1 MGSLFF
7 NKLAAAL
14 LAIALVVLG
23 LTTLGDSLFNVEQP
37 EQFGYPVDLA
47 ALEGASAGAEEEVEG
62 PVDFGVLLASADLSA
77 GERVAR
83 RCASCHT
90 FDSGMAD
97 GTGPHLWGVL
107 GRAVA
112 AVDGFNYSGAM
123 QEYGQTASGWG
134 YENMYNFLENP
145 RRYIPGTAMSFAGLR
160 DQQDRINLI
169 AYMHEQGSS
178 DMPFPEPLAV
188 PAEGGEEAVAEGEM
202 TEAVDAEAAPMAAE
216 GEAPEGEAPAAEAPA
231 AEEASEEAAPAA
243 EEPAAEPQPEDG
255 EGL

>member
-23 LTTLGDSLFNVEQP
+23 LTTLGDSLFHVEQP
-37 EQFGYPVDLA
+37 EEYGYPVDLA
-47 ALEGASAGAEEEVEG
+47 ALEGAHGGGEEEVEG
-62 PVDFGVLLASADLSA
+62 PVDFGLLLASADISA

-97 GTGPHLWGVL
+97 GTGPHLYGVL

-123 QEYGQTASGWG
+123 QEYATTTPDWH
-134 YENMYNFLENP
+134 YENLYNFLENP

-160 DQQDRINLI
+160 DQEDRINLI
-169 AYMHEQGSS
+169 AYIHEQGSS
-178 DMPFPEPLAV
+178 DMPFPEPLA
-188 PAEGGEEAVAEGEM
+188 ASADEAHGDDAHGDM
-202 TEAVDAEAAPMAAE
+202 TEAADMEAAPAE
-216 GEAPEGEAPAAEAPA
+216 GEAAMAEEGAEPAPVTDETAPTETQPEAGHGEGE
-231 AEEASEEAAPAA
+231 
-243 EEPAAEPQPEDG
+243 G
-255 EGL
+255 H

>member
-14 LAIALVVLG
+14 LAVALVILG
-23 LTTLGDSLFNVEQP
+23 LTTLGDSLFHAEQP

-47 ALEGASAGAEEEVEG
+47 ALEGASGPAEEEVEG
-62 PVDFGVLLASADLSA
+62 PVDFGVLLASADISA

-83 RCASCHT
+83 RCASCHS

-112 AVDGFNYSGAM
+112 AVDGFNYSAAM
-123 QEYGQTASGWG
+123 QEYGETTDAWR
-134 YENMYNFLENP
+134 YENMYNFLESP
-145 RRYIPGTAMSFAGLR
+145 RRYMPGTAMSFAGLR
-160 DQQDRINLI
+160 DQEDRINLI

-188 PAEGGEEAVAEGEM
+188 PAEEGDM
-202 TEAVDAEAAPMAAE
+202 AE
-216 GEAPEGEAPAAEAPA
+216 GEAAADAEIVETLDEAEASI
-231 AEEASEEAAPAA
+231 EEMDDVDIEVDAP
-243 EEPAAEPQPEDG
+243 AEPQLEDG
-255 EGL
+255 EEL

>member
-14 LAIALVVLG
+14 LAVALVILG
-23 LTTLGDSLFNVEQP
+23 LTTLGDSLFHAEQP

-47 ALEGASAGAEEEVEG
+47 ALEGASGPAEEEVEG
-62 PVDFGVLLASADLSA
+62 PVDFGVLLASADISA

-83 RCASCHT
+83 RCASCHS

-112 AVDGFNYSGAM
+112 AVDGFNYSAAM
-123 QEYGQTASGWG
+123 EEYGETTDAWR
-134 YENMYNFLENP
+134 YENMYNFLESP
-145 RRYIPGTAMSFAGLR
+145 RRYMPGTAMSFAGLR
-160 DQQDRINLI
+160 DQEDRINLI

-188 PAEGGEEAVAEGEM
+188 PAEEGDM
-202 TEAVDAEAAPMAAE
+202 AE
-216 GEAPEGEAPAAEAPA
+216 GEAAADAEIVETLNEAEASI
-231 AEEASEEAAPAA
+231 EEMDDVDIEVDAP
-243 EEPAAEPQPEDG
+243 AEPQLEDG
-255 EGL
+255 EEL

>member
-23 LTTLGDSLFNVEQP
+23 LTTLGDSLFHVEQP
-37 EQFGYPVDLA
+37 EEYGYPVDLA
-47 ALEGASAGAEEEVEG
+47 ALEGDHGGAEEEEEG
-62 PVDFGVLLASADLSA
+62 PIDFGVLLASADVSA

-97 GTGPHLWGVL
+97 GTGPHLYGVL

-112 AVDGFNYSGAM
+112 SVDGFNYSSAM
-123 QEYGQTASGWG
+123 QEYATTTPDWH
-134 YENMYNFLENP
+134 YENLFNFLENP
-145 RRYIPGTAMSFAGLR
+145 RRYISGTAMSFAGLR
-160 DQQDRINLI
+160 DVQDRINLI
-169 AYMHEQGSS
+169 AYIHEQGSS

-188 PAEGGEEAVAEGEM
+188 PAEEESEASVESEAVQE
-202 TEAVDAEAAPMAAE
+202 TEADAAMMEGDADMAAE
-216 GEAPEGEAPAAEAPA
+216 GAETAPVTEETAPTETQPTEDGHGEGE
-231 AEEASEEAAPAA
+231 
-243 EEPAAEPQPEDG
+243 G
-255 EGL
+255 H

>member
-14 LAIALVVLG
+14 LAVALVILG
-23 LTTLGDSLFNVEQP
+23 LTTLGDSLFHAEQP

-47 ALEGASAGAEEEVEG
+47 ALEGASGPAEEEVEG
-62 PVDFGVLLASADLSA
+62 PVDFGVLLASADISA

-83 RCASCHT
+83 RCASCHS

-112 AVDGFNYSGAM
+112 AVDGFNYSAAM
-123 QEYGQTASGWG
+123 QEYGETTDAWR
-134 YENMYNFLENP
+134 YENMYNFLESP
-145 RRYIPGTAMSFAGLR
+145 RRYMPGTAMSFAGLR
-160 DQQDRINLI
+160 DQEDRINLI

-188 PAEGGEEAVAEGEM
+188 PAEEGDM
-202 TEAVDAEAAPMAAE
+202 AE
-216 GEAPEGEAPAAEAPA
+216 GEAAADAEIVETLDEAEASI
-231 AEEASEEAAPAA
+231 EEMDDVDIEV
-243 EEPAAEPQPEDG
+243 
-255 EGL
+255 

>member
-14 LAIALVVLG
+14 LAVALVILG
-23 LTTLGDSLFNVEQP
+23 LTTLGDSLFHAEQP

-47 ALEGASAGAEEEVEG
+47 ALEGASGPAEEEGEG
-62 PVDFGVLLASADLSA
+62 PGDFGVLLASADISA

-83 RCASCHT
+83 RCASCHS

-112 AVDGFNYSGAM
+112 AVDGFNYSAAM
-123 QEYGQTASGWG
+123 QEYGETTDAWR
-134 YENMYNFLENP
+134 YENMYNFLESP
-145 RRYIPGTAMSFAGLR
+145 RRYMPGTAMSFAGLR
-160 DQQDRINLI
+160 DQEDRINLI

-188 PAEGGEEAVAEGEM
+188 PAEEGDM
-202 TEAVDAEAAPMAAE
+202 AE
-216 GEAPEGEAPAAEAPA
+216 GEAAADAEIVETLDEAEASI
-231 AEEASEEAAPAA
+231 EEMDDVDIEVDAP
-243 EEPAAEPQPEDG
+243 AEPQLEDG
-255 EGL
+255 EEL

>member
-14 LAIALVVLG
+14 LAVALVILG
-23 LTTLGDSLFNVEQP
+23 LTTLGDSLFHAEQP

-47 ALEGASAGAEEEVEG
+47 ALEGASGPAEEEVEG
-62 PVDFGVLLASADLSA
+62 PVDFGVLLASADISA

-83 RCASCHT
+83 RCASCHS

-123 QEYGQTASGWG
+123 EEYGETTDAWR
-134 YENMYNFLENP
+134 YENMYNFLESP
-145 RRYIPGTAMSFAGLR
+145 RRYMPGTAMSFAGLR
-160 DQQDRINLI
+160 DQEDRINLI

-188 PAEGGEEAVAEGEM
+188 PAEEGDM
-202 TEAVDAEAAPMAAE
+202 AE
-216 GEAPEGEAPAAEAPA
+216 GEAAADAEIVETLDEAEASI
-231 AEEASEEAAPAA
+231 EEMDDVDIEVDAP
-243 EEPAAEPQPEDG
+243 AEPQPEEG
-255 EGL
+255 EEL

>member
-14 LAIALVVLG
+14 LAVALVILG
-23 LTTLGDSLFNVEQP
+23 LTTLGDSLFHAEQP

-47 ALEGASAGAEEEVEG
+47 ALEGASGPAEEEVEG
-62 PVDFGVLLASADLSA
+62 PVDFGVLLASADISA

-83 RCASCHT
+83 RCASCHS

-112 AVDGFNYSGAM
+112 AVDGFNYSAAM
-123 QEYGQTASGWG
+123 QEYGETTDAWR
-134 YENMYNFLENP
+134 YENMYNFLESP
-145 RRYIPGTAMSFAGLR
+145 RRYMPGTAMSFAGLR
-160 DQQDRINLI
+160 DQEDRINLI

-188 PAEGGEEAVAEGEM
+188 PAEEGDM
-202 TEAVDAEAAPMAAE
+202 AE
-216 GEAPEGEAPAAEAPA
+216 GEAAADSEIVETLDEAEAA
-231 AEEASEEAAPAA
+231 IEEMDDVDIEVDAP
-243 EEPAAEPQPEDG
+243 AEPQPEDG
-255 EGL
+255 EEL

>member
-37 EQFGYPVDLA
+37 EEYGYPVDLA
-47 ALEGASAGAEEEVEG
+47 ALESSAGAEEEEEG
-62 PVDFGVLLASADLSA
+62 PIDFGVLLASADISA

-97 GTGPHLWGVL
+97 GTGPHLYGVL

-112 AVDGFNYSGAM
+112 AVDGFNYSSAM
-123 QEYGQTASGWG
+123 QEYAETVDGWG
-134 YENMYNFLENP
+134 YENMFNFLENP
-145 RRYIPGTAMSFAGLR
+145 RRYMPGTAMSFAGLR
-160 DQQDRINLI
+160 DQEDRINLI

-178 DMPFPEPLAV
+178 DMPFPEPLAT
-188 PAEGGEEAVAEGEM
+188 PAEEAPMAEGDVNEEADAEAVAGDD
-202 TEAVDAEAAPMAAE
+202 AVEPVMVDEETGDEAPMVDE
-216 GEAPEGEAPAAEAPA
+216 TDMD
-231 AEEASEEAAPAA
+231 
-243 EEPAAEPQPEDG
+243 AEPQPEDG
-255 EGL
+255 EDQ

>member
-14 LAIALVVLG
+14 LAVALVILG
-23 LTTLGDSLFNVEQP
+23 LTTLGDSLFHAEQP

-47 ALEGASAGAEEEVEG
+47 ALEGASGPAEEEVEG
-62 PVDFGVLLASADLSA
+62 PVDFGVLLASADISA

-83 RCASCHT
+83 RCASCHS

-112 AVDGFNYSGAM
+112 AVDGFNYSAAM
-123 QEYGQTASGWG
+123 AEYGETTADWH
-134 YENMYNFLENP
+134 YENLYNFLESP
-145 RRYIPGTAMSFAGLR
+145 RRYMPGTAMSFAGLR
-160 DQQDRINLI
+160 DQEDRINLI

-188 PAEGGEEAVAEGEM
+188 PAEEGDM
-202 TEAVDAEAAPMAAE
+202 AE
-216 GEAPEGEAPAAEAPA
+216 GEAAADAEIVETLDEAEASI
-231 AEEASEEAAPAA
+231 EEMDDVDIEVDAP
-243 EEPAAEPQPEDG
+243 AEPQPEDG
-255 EGL
+255 EEL

>member
-23 LTTLGDSLFNVEQP
+23 LTTLGDSLFHVEQP
-37 EQFGYPVDLA
+37 EEYGYPVDLT
-47 ALEGASAGAEEEVEG
+47 ALEGGHGGAEEEEEG
-62 PVDFGVLLASADLSA
+62 PVDFGVLLASADVSA

-97 GTGPHLWGVL
+97 GTGPHLYGVL

-123 QEYGQTASGWG
+123 QEYGATASGWG
-134 YENMYNFLENP
+134 YENLYNFLENP

-160 DQQDRINLI
+160 DQEDRINLI
-169 AYMHEQGSS
+169 AYIHEQGSS
-178 DMPFPEPLAV
+178 DMPFPAPL
-188 PAEGGEEAVAEGEM
+188 
-202 TEAVDAEAAPMAAE
+202 
-216 GEAPEGEAPAAEAPA
+216 PA
-231 AEEASEEAAPAA
+231 AEEDAHGDEAHGETTEAADAA
-243 EEPAAEPQPEDG
+243 EAASAEAEGDAPMAEEGAEDAAPMTEETEPAAEPQPEDG
-255 EGL
+255 HGEGEGH

>member
-14 LAIALVVLG
+14 LAIVLVVLG

-37 EQFGYPVDLA
+37 EEYGYPVDLA
-47 ALEGASAGAEEEVEG
+47 ALESSAGAEEEEEG
-62 PVDFGVLLASADLSA
+62 PIDFGVLLASADISA

-97 GTGPHLWGVL
+97 GTGPHLYGVL

-123 QEYGQTASGWG
+123 QEYAETVDGWG
-134 YENMYNFLENP
+134 YENMFNFLENP
-145 RRYIPGTAMSFAGLR
+145 RRYMPGTAMSFAGLR
-160 DQQDRINLI
+160 DQEDRINLI

-178 DMPFPEPLAV
+178 DMPFPEPLAT
-188 PAEGGEEAVAEGEM
+188 PAEEAPMAEGDVNEEADAEAVAGDD
-202 TEAVDAEAAPMAAE
+202 AVEPVMVDEETGDEAPMVDE
-216 GEAPEGEAPAAEAPA
+216 TDMD
-231 AEEASEEAAPAA
+231 
-243 EEPAAEPQPEDG
+243 AEPQPEDG
-255 EGL
+255 EDQ

>member
-23 LTTLGDSLFNVEQP
+23 LTTLGDSLFHIEQP
-37 EQFGYPVDLA
+37 EEYGYPVDLA
-47 ALEGASAGAEEEVEG
+47 ALESTAGAEEEVEG
-62 PVDFGVLLASADLSA
+62 PVDFGLLLASADLGA

-123 QEYGQTASGWG
+123 EEYGETVSGWG
-134 YENMYNFLENP
+134 YENLYNFLENP
-145 RRYIPGTAMSFAGLR
+145 RRYMPGTAMSFAGLR
-160 DQQDRINLI
+160 DQEDRINLI
-169 AYMHEQGSS
+169 AYMHEQGSA

-188 PAEGGEEAVAEGEM
+188 PAEE
-202 TEAVDAEAAPMAAE
+202 APMAE
-216 GEAPEGEAPAAEAPA
+216 GDMNEAADAASVALDDAVEPEMMDEGAAEDA
-231 AEEASEEAAPAA
+231 ASASDEAAPA
-243 EEPAAEPQPEDG
+243 EEPQPEEG
-255 EGL
+255 EGQ

>member
-14 LAIALVVLG
+14 LAVALVILG
-23 LTTLGDSLFNVEQP
+23 LTTLGDSLFHAEQP

-47 ALEGASAGAEEEVEG
+47 ALEGASGPAEEEVEG
-62 PVDFGVLLASADLSA
+62 PVDFGVLLASADISA

-83 RCASCHT
+83 RCASCHS

-112 AVDGFNYSGAM
+112 AVDGFNYSAAM
-123 QEYGQTASGWG
+123 QEYGETTDAWR
-134 YENMYNFLENP
+134 YENMYNFLESP
-145 RRYIPGTAMSFAGLR
+145 RRYMPGTAMSFAGLR
-160 DQQDRINLI
+160 DQEDRINLI

-188 PAEGGEEAVAEGEM
+188 PAEEGDM
-202 TEAVDAEAAPMAAE
+202 AE
-216 GEAPEGEAPAAEAPA
+216 GEAAADAEIVETLNEAEASI
-231 AEEASEEAAPAA
+231 EEMDDVDIEVDAP
-243 EEPAAEPQPEDG
+243 AEPQLEDG
-255 EGL
+255 EEL

>member
-14 LAIALVVLG
+14 LAVALVILG
-23 LTTLGDSLFNVEQP
+23 LTTLGDSLFHAEQP

-47 ALEGASAGAEEEVEG
+47 ALEGASGSAEEEVEG
-62 PVDFGVLLASADLSA
+62 PVDFGVLLASADISA

-123 QEYGQTASGWG
+123 QEYGETTADWH
-134 YENMYNFLENP
+134 YENLYNFLESP

-160 DQQDRINLI
+160 DQEDRINLI

-188 PAEGGEEAVAEGEM
+188 PEQEGDM
-202 TEAVDAEAAPMAAE
+202 AE
-216 GEAPEGEAPAAEAPA
+216 GEAAADAEIVETLDEAEASIEEMDDVDLEVEAP
-231 AEEASEEAAPAA
+231 
-243 EEPAAEPQPEDG
+243 AEPQPEGG
-255 EGL
+255 EEL

>member
-14 LAIALVVLG
+14 LAVALVILG
-23 LTTLGDSLFNVEQP
+23 LTTLGDSLFHAEQP

-47 ALEGASAGAEEEVEG
+47 ALEGASGPAEEEVEG
-62 PVDFGVLLASADLSA
+62 PVDFGVLLASADISA

-83 RCASCHT
+83 RCASCHS

-112 AVDGFNYSGAM
+112 AVDGFNYSAAM
-123 QEYGQTASGWG
+123 EEYGETTDAWR
-134 YENMYNFLENP
+134 YENMYNFLESP
-145 RRYIPGTAMSFAGLR
+145 RRYMPGTAMSFAGLR
-160 DQQDRINLI
+160 DQEDRINLI

-188 PAEGGEEAVAEGEM
+188 PAEEGDM
-202 TEAVDAEAAPMAAE
+202 AE
-216 GEAPEGEAPAAEAPA
+216 GEAAADAEMVETLNEAEASI
-231 AEEASEEAAPAA
+231 EEMDDVDIEVDAP
-243 EEPAAEPQPEDG
+243 AEPQLEDG
-255 EGL
+255 EEL

>member
-23 LTTLGDSLFNVEQP
+23 LTTLGDSLFHVEQP
-37 EQFGYPVDLA
+37 EEYGYPVDLA
-47 ALEGASAGAEEEVEG
+47 ALENTGAAEEEEEG
-62 PVDFGVLLASADLSA
+62 PVDFGLLLASADVSA

-97 GTGPHLWGVL
+97 GTGPHLYGVL

-123 QEYGQTASGWG
+123 QEYATTTPDWH
-134 YENMYNFLENP
+134 YENLYNFLENP

-160 DQQDRINLI
+160 DQEDRINLI

-178 DMPFPEPLAV
+178 DMPFPEPLAT
-188 PAEGGEEAVAEGEM
+188 P
-202 TEAVDAEAAPMAAE
+202 
-216 GEAPEGEAPAAEAPA
+216 
-231 AEEASEEAAPAA
+231 AEEAEMAEGDMNEEADADSVAMDDAVEPEMMDEGDAAAPASEA
-243 EEPAAEPQPEDG
+243 EEPAAEPQPE
-255 EGL
+255 EGDDQ

>member
-7 NKLAAAL
+7 NKVAAAL
-14 LAIALVVLG
+14 LAVALVILG
-23 LTTLGDSLFNVEQP
+23 LTTLGDSLFHAEQP

-47 ALEGASAGAEEEVEG
+47 ALEGASGSAEEEVEG
-62 PVDFGVLLASADLSA
+62 PVDFGVLLAGADITA

-83 RCASCHT
+83 RCASCHS

-123 QEYGQTASGWG
+123 QDYATTTADWH
-134 YENMYNFLENP
+134 YENLYNFLESP
-145 RRYIPGTAMSFAGLR
+145 RRYMPGTAMSFAGLR
-160 DQQDRINLI
+160 DQEDRINLI
-169 AYMHEQGSS
+169 AYMHEQGSA

-188 PAEGGEEAVAEGEM
+188 PAPEG
-202 TEAVDAEAAPMAAE
+202 DMAAE
-216 GEAPEGEAPAAEAPA
+216 GDLVETMDEVSDEMDAMDEGAEP
-231 AEEASEEAAPAA
+231 SMMDD
-243 EEPAAEPQPEDG
+243 AEPQPEGG
-255 EGL
+255 EGDPI